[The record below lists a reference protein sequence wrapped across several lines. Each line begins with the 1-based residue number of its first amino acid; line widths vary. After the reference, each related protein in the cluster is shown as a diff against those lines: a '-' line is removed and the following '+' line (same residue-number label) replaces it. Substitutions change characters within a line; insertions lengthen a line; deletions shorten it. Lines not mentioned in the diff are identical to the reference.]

1 MIALLKRIDRRNLGV
16 SDGRY
21 YVYVYIDP
29 RNNEEFYYGKGTGS
43 RKLAHLN
50 QDGDNEKVN
59 RIKDIA
65 KEGLQPVIRVIASG
79 LDEDEAFLIEKTLI
93 WKLGRTLTNEA
104 SGHFSEKFR
113 PHNTLHKELP
123 GFDFENDV
131 YYVNIGEGPHRD
143 WDDCKKYGFLSAGG
157 SNPLWKSQI
166 QKLVKG
172 DVVAAYLAKHGYVGV
187 GIVSDQA
194 KPLREFFVDGSPLS
208 QQALIQPGMCEH
220 IDNSD
225 LTEYLARVL
234 WIKVVDKSDAHFQS
248 NSGLFTT
255 QLIRAS
261 LSSQPKT
268 IAFIENVFDINMR
281 ELLIDSHRHINPD

>member
-1 MIALLKRIDRRNLGV
+1 M
-16 SDGRY
+16 SEGRY

-43 RKLAHLN
+43 RKLAHLS
-50 QDGDNEKVN
+50 QDGDNEKVK

-65 KEGLQPVIRVIASG
+65 KEGLRPVIRVIASG
-79 LDEDEAFLIEKTLI
+79 LREEDAFLIEKTLI

-104 SGHFSEKFR
+104 SGHYSDKFR

-131 YYVNIGEGPHRD
+131 YYVNIGEGLHRD

-157 SNPLWKSQI
+157 KNPKWRSQL
-166 QKLVKG
+166 QQLVKG
-172 DVVAAYLAKHGYVGV
+172 DVVAAYLAKHGYVGI

-194 KPLREFFVDGSPLS
+194 KPLREFFVDGLPLG
-208 QQALIQPGMCEH
+208 QQVLVQPGMCEH
-220 IDNSD
+220 IEDSE
-225 LTEYLARVL
+225 LTEYVARIK
-234 WIKVVDKSDAHFQS
+234 WIKVVDKSEAFFQS
-248 NSGLFTT
+248 NAGLFTT

-261 LSSQPKT
+261 LSGQPKT
-268 IAFIENVFDINMR
+268 IAFIEQAFNINVR
-281 ELLIDSHRHINPD
+281 ELLINSQNELIA